1 MEGAEGS
8 CSKSLCE
15 LYQRIRAGG
24 ELQVS
29 EFTLIP
35 SGLSGQDLF
44 ASHSFQILPGFL
56 ITVCKCLHQSKPFL
70 GGE

>member
-1 MEGAEGS
+1 MEGAGGS
-8 CSKSLCE
+8 WCKSLCG
-15 LYQRIRAGG
+15 LHQMIRDGG

-35 SGLSGQDLF
+35 SGLPGQNLF
-44 ASHSFQILPGFL
+44 ANNSFQILPGFV
-56 ITVCKCLHQSKPFL
+56 ITICKCLHQSKPFL